1 MTQPEV
7 HGMATDTMN
16 HSGDDFLQIAGLK
29 VSFPSTD
36 PKSAEVNTVL
46 DGVDLAVARGE
57 FVTIIGQSGCGKSTL
72 LNCIAGLEQ
81 FQSGTITLEGR
92 PVKGPGPDRVVVF
105 QQASLFPW
113 RTVEDNVAFGP
124 QIRRW
129 DASETRRRVSD
140 SLDMVGLR
148 GYEKHFPH
156 QISGGMQQRVNLARA
171 LVMDASVILMDEPFG
186 ALDAM
191 TKRNMQDEL
200 LRVQNLVGS
209 TVVFITHDID
219 EAVYLGDRVVA
230 MSRGPGRIHA
240 IHEVPFGRPRSRSLI
255 DSHEFREIARTVDA
269 ELRPSD

>member
-1 MTQPEV
+1 MTQPRPQGLTME
-7 HGMATDTMN
+7 TMN
-16 HSGDDFLQIAGLK
+16 PSGDDFLKITGLK
-29 VSFPSTD
+29 VSFPSAD

-46 DGVDLAVARGE
+46 DGVDLAVSRGE

-81 FQSGTITLEGR
+81 SQSGTITLEGR
-92 PVKGPGPDRVVVF
+92 SVKGPGPDRVVVF

-129 DASETRRRVSD
+129 NAGDTERRVSE

-171 LVMDASVILMDEPFG
+171 LVMDAAVILMDEPFG

-200 LRVQNLVGS
+200 LRVQSLVGS

-240 IHEVPFGRPRSRSLI
+240 IHDVPFSRPRSRAVI
-255 DSHEFREIARTVDA
+255 DTHEFREIARAVDA
-269 ELRPSD
+269 ELRPSH